1 MPIIVQIPK
10 SGVEWTALSVV
21 FAIFVFLW
29 NVAAQRRARRG
40 AGRVL
45 AAVIELEL
53 QTVERLAADVRN
65 YVATKAYVSSGSIT
79 GQRNDA
85 FLERGRDALDLPMMC
100 RDASQLSQLPH
111 QLTQALADCLGHMT
125 SLKSAIDLMV
135 LSDVALGFDA
145 GDRPSPAVAAKRML
159 KACAD
164 LSDSASLAKEWAT
177 AVRTGE
183 AGTISDHLSR
193 LDQWW
198 WENRP
203 SWL

>member
-10 SGVEWTALSVV
+10 TGVEWTALSVA

-29 NVAAQRRARRG
+29 NVAAQRRARRA

-45 AAVIELEL
+45 AAVVELEL
-53 QTVERLAADVRN
+53 QIVSRLAASVRD
-65 YVATKAYVSSGSIT
+65 YVETKSYVSSGSIL
-79 GQRNDA
+79 GPRNDE
-85 FLERGRDALDLPMMC
+85 FLEATRDALDLPMMR

-111 QLTQALADCLGHMT
+111 QLTQALADCLNHMT
-125 SLKSAIDLMV
+125 SLRSAIDLMV
-135 LSDVALGFDA
+135 LSDGALGFDS
-145 GDRPSPAVAAKRML
+145 GNRPSPAVAAKQML

-164 LSDSASLAKEWAT
+164 LHDSARLAKEWTT

-183 AGTISDHLSR
+183 AGTIRDHLNR